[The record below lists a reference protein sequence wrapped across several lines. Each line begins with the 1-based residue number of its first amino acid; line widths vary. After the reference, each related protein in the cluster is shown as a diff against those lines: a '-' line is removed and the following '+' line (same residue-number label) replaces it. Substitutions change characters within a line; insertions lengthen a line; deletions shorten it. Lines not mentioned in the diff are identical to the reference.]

1 MRAVTRDGVDITR
14 LVYLHRMNHLSILL
28 QREGILSP
36 WPSPKL
42 QVLRLQGMSA
52 QAVALGSM

>member
-28 QREGILSP
+28 QELYDLPCSLPRVIPLSR
-36 WPSPKL
+36 L
-42 QVLRLQGMSA
+42 FNNLTICLR
-52 QAVALGSM
+52 